1 MGVAVSGSV
10 WYNTHMAN
18 QLYTDRS
25 HRSVTETRPS
35 TAAARTTRTSNRS
48 AASQQTRPTGSTGA
62 GGSHKPRRSSKKKKQ
77 QRRFLF
83 AVLFLAFAII
93 LLATAIILAIR
104 VTRPAQQP
112 EADPNASALAT
123 PAAVSAAPAT
133 LGTPVPV
140 TDDTV
145 IAGDVTVNGVRVV
158 GKRVA
163 DARTAVESALQQQMS
178 GLAIKVIYGELAMT
192 LTADKI
198 GMYYSPDA
206 LETALEQAAN
216 ERDTAELFVPLSYDE
231 MMLKSSLTELNEQL
245 PNHANNA
252 TAEILWKENKIKS
265 SGETYLQPYFKFN
278 EGTNG
283 MAVDSESVL
292 HEVEDAL
299 SKGDYN
305 AEIRPE
311 VTVSEPAITVATLQE
326 QYALRGSFV
335 TTYRFR
341 GTSSMDETSVLN
353 CESRDINISKAVS
366 LMRVIELK
374 PGESFSYNRAT
385 GSRTEKNGWA
395 LANAIYQGSH
405 RPEPGG
411 GVCQLS
417 TTMYN
422 ALLLANVKITS
433 RRAHSMPV
441 DYVPDGW
448 DATVDDGHIDFKF
461 QNNTDGKLYV
471 FCYITKNSGSSRK
484 KDIHVEVY
492 GKAIPSGTEYRKR
505 TELVEILPITEE
517 TIKDKT
523 MFVGDKP
530 VVDREGKEGKV
541 VNTFIDRYVDGKLD
555 KTVYSVTTTYEAITK
570 QIRVGTK
577 ADPTATPTAKP
588 TATPEPEEII
598 EE

>member
-1 MGVAVSGSV
+1 M
-10 WYNTHMAN
+10 
-18 QLYTDRS
+18 
-25 HRSVTETRPS
+25 
-35 TAAARTTRTSNRS
+35 
-48 AASQQTRPTGSTGA
+48 
-62 GGSHKPRRSSKKKKQ
+62 
-77 QRRFLF
+77 
-83 AVLFLAFAII
+83 
-93 LLATAIILAIR
+93 
-104 VTRPAQQP
+104 
-112 EADPNASALAT
+112 
-123 PAAVSAAPAT
+123 
-133 LGTPVPV
+133 

-145 IAGDVTVNGVRVV
+145 IEGDVTVNGVRLT
-158 GKRVA
+158 GRRAA
-163 DARTAVESALQQQMS
+163 DAKAAIESALQQQMQT
-178 GLAIKVIYGELAMT
+178 LAIKVAYSNLEMT

-198 GMYYSPDA
+198 GMYYDEDA
-206 LETALEQAAN
+206 VERTVAQAAN
-216 ERDTAELFVPLSYDE
+216 EHDTAELFVPLSYDE
-231 MMLKSSLTELNEQL
+231 TMLRSSLTELNDQL
-245 PNHANNA
+245 PNHAVNA
-252 TAEILWKENKIKS
+252 TAEILWKENKIKA
-265 SGETYLQPYFKFN
+265 SGETYLQPYFSFQ

-292 HEVEDAL
+292 REVEDAL
-299 SKGDYN
+299 AKGNYT

-311 VTVSEPAITVATLQE
+311 VTVSEPAVTVATLQQ
-326 QYALRGSFV
+326 QYALRGSFT

-353 CESRDINISKAVS
+353 CESRDVNISKAVG

-374 PGESFSYNRAT
+374 PGESFSYNKAT

-461 QNNTDGKLYV
+461 QNSTDSTLFI
-471 FCYITKNSGSSRK
+471 FCYITKNASSSRK

-492 GKAIPSGTEYRKR
+492 GKAIPQGTEYRKR
-505 TELVEILPITEE
+505 DELVETLPITEE
-517 TIKDKT
+517 IIKDKT
-523 MFVGDKP
+523 MFVGDKQI
-530 VVDREGKEGKV
+530 VEREGKEGKV

-555 KTVYSVTTTYEAITK
+555 KTVYSATTTYEAITR

-588 TATPEPEEII
+588 TATPDVPEYTEY
-598 EE
+598 E